1 VGATLTVDLAKIEAN
16 ARALADRLP
25 QLAIVAVTKATCGSP
40 EVARA
45 MLAGGACAIG
55 ESRLAN
61 IERLRQAGIAAPV
74 WLLRAPTPEQA
85 ADAVRLADVSLNT
98 ELATVQA
105 LDAAAGAA
113 RRAHRI
119 VVMVELGDL
128 REGLPAGDLP
138 AFLDVAAGLD
148 HVRVEGIGVNLAC
161 YGGVMPTR
169 DNLGRLVELAKTAA
183 GQLGRPLLVSGGNSA
198 TLPMALAGSLPPGID
213 NLRVGESILL
223 GVDTLARE
231 PLLDLQRDAFMLSAP
246 VIECKVKPS
255 VPIGEICQDAFGNRP
270 AFAQR
275 GDRRRAILAVG
286 RQDTV
291 PEVLHP
297 VDPGIE
303 VLGAS
308 SDHLV
313 LDVEDLGSPPA
324 VGDRVSFVPGY
335 AALLQSFTSPYVE
348 KVYLPHA

>member
-1 VGATLTVDLAKIEAN
+1 MGARLTIDLVKIEAN
-16 ARALADRLP
+16 ACTLTERLP
-25 QLAIVAVTKATCGSP
+25 QVAIVAVTKATCGSP

-45 MLAGGACAIG
+45 MLAGGAQAIG

-61 IERLRQAGIAAPV
+61 IERLRRAGITVPI

-98 ELATVQA
+98 ELVTVQA

-113 RRAHRI
+113 RREHGVI
-119 VVMVELGDL
+119 IMVELGDL

-138 AFLDVAAGLD
+138 AFLGVVAGLG

-161 YGGVMPTR
+161 YGGVKPTS
-169 DNLGRLVELAKTAA
+169 DNLGRLVQLARAA
-183 GQLGRPLLVSGGNSA
+183 EEQLGRPLLVSGGNSA
-198 TLPMALAGSLPPGID
+198 TLPMALAGSLPLGIG

-223 GVDTLARE
+223 GVDTLERE
-231 PLLDLQRDAFMLSAP
+231 PLLDLHRDAFILSAP
-246 VIECKVKPS
+246 VVECQVKPS

-270 AFAQR
+270 AFEQR

-297 VDPGIE
+297 LDAGIE

-308 SDHLV
+308 SDHLMV
-313 LDVEDLGSPPA
+313 DVDGLDRPA
-324 VGDRVSFVPGY
+324 AIGEPISFVPGY